1 MLDLSREFLT
11 TRELAELLHIKERKV
26 YDLASAGEVPC
37 SRVTGKLLFPRR
49 EIEAWLARHSQGSIT
64 PASRPPPAKVVLGS
78 EDPLLSWALG
88 ASGADLAT
96 LAEGSLDGLARFAA
110 GEGVATGLH
119 VYAPE
124 ADSWN
129 VAAVRDRF
137 ELEPV
142 ALVEF
147 AWRERGLIVAAG
159 KEGEFETVADL
170 GGLRVVPRQEASGS
184 QVLLRHML
192 GRAGIDP
199 DRIDWV
205 EAARTESELG
215 IAVLEGKADVGF
227 GLRSIAS
234 RLRLGFVPLVRERF
248 DLLVDRRA
256 WFEPP
261 LQQLFN
267 FFGSDAF
274 RTRVRE
280 LGGYDISDLG
290 AVHFNGA

>member
-1 MLDLSREFLT
+1 LLDLSREFLT
-11 TRELAELLHIKERKV
+11 TRDLAELLHIKERKV
-26 YDLASAGEVPC
+26 YDMASAGEVPC

-49 EIEAWLARHSQGSIT
+49 EIEAWLARHSSGGVTS
-64 PASRPPPAKVVLGS
+64 ASRPQPPAVVLGS
-78 EDPLLSWALG
+78 QDPFLSWALG

-96 LAEGSLDGLARFAA
+96 LTEGSLDGLARFAA

-119 VYAPE
+119 IYAPE

-129 VAAVRDRF
+129 VAAVKARF

-159 KEGEFETVADL
+159 RESEFETVAAL
-170 GGLRVVPRQEASGS
+170 RGLRVVPRQEASGS

-192 GRAGIDP
+192 GQAGLDP

-215 IAVLEGKADVGF
+215 MAVLEGKADAGF

-234 RLRLGFVPLVRERF
+234 RMRLGFVPLVRERF

-261 LQQLFN
+261 LQQLFD
-267 FFGSDAF
+267 FFRSDSF
-274 RTRVRE
+274 QTRARE
-280 LGGYDISDLG
+280 LGGYDISALG
-290 AVHFNGA
+290 TVHFNGA

>member
-1 MLDLSREFLT
+1 MPDLSREFLT

-49 EIEAWLARHSQGSIT
+49 EIEAWLARHSHGSIT
-64 PASRPPPAKVVLGS
+64 SAGRPQPARVVLGS
-78 EDPLLSWALG
+78 QDPLLSWALG

-110 GEGVATGLH
+110 GEGVAAGLH
-119 VYAPE
+119 IYEPE
-124 ADSWN
+124 DGSWN
-129 VAAVRDRF
+129 VAAVRARF
-137 ELEPV
+137 EFEPV

-147 AWRERGLIVAAG
+147 AWRERGLIVAPG
-159 KEGEFETVADL
+159 KAGEFETVADL
-170 GGLRVVPRQEASGS
+170 AGVRVAPRQEASGS
-184 QVLLRHML
+184 QVLLRQML
-192 GRAGIDP
+192 RQAGLDP
-199 DRIDWV
+199 DRIDWT

-215 IAVLEGKADVGF
+215 IAVLEGKADAGF

-261 LQQLFN
+261 LQQLFG
-267 FFGSDAF
+267 FFRSDSFQA
-274 RTRVRE
+274 RVRE
-280 LGGYDISDLG
+280 LGGYDISGLG

>member
-1 MLDLSREFLT
+1 MPDLSREFLT

-49 EIEAWLARHSQGSIT
+49 EIEAWLARHSSGGDAAA
-64 PASRPPPAKVVLGS
+64 PRPQPAKVVLGS
-78 EDPLLSWALG
+78 QDPLLSWALG

-119 VYAPE
+119 IYAPE

-129 VAAVRDRF
+129 VAAVRPRF

-159 KEGEFETVADL
+159 NEGDFETVAAL
-170 GGLRVVPRQEASGS
+170 PGLRVVPRQEATGS
-184 QVLLRHML
+184 QALLRHML
-192 GRAGIDP
+192 RRAGVDP
-199 DRIDWV
+199 DRIDWM

-215 IAVLEGKADVGF
+215 IAILEGKADVGF
-227 GLRSIAS
+227 GLRTIAS
-234 RLRLGFVPLVRERF
+234 QLRLGFVPLVRERF
-248 DLLVDRRA
+248 DLLVDRRS

-261 LQQLFN
+261 LQQLFE
-267 FFGSDAF
+267 FFRSDSF
-274 RTRVRE
+274 RARARE
-280 LGGYDISDLG
+280 LGGYDISGLG
-290 AVHFNGA
+290 TVHFNGA

>member
-49 EIEAWLARHSQGSIT
+49 EIEAWLARHSHGGGAS
-64 PASRPPPAKVVLGS
+64 ASRPQRAKVVLGS

-96 LAEGSLDGLARFAA
+96 LTAGSLDGLARFAA

-129 VAAVRDRF
+129 VAAVRARF

-142 ALVEF
+142 ALLEF
-147 AWRERGLIVAAG
+147 AWRERGLIVATG
-159 KEGEFETVADL
+159 QEGEFETVAAL
-170 GGLRVVPRQEASGS
+170 RGVRVVPRQEAAGS

-192 GRAGIDP
+192 RQAGLDP
-199 DRIDWV
+199 DRIEWI
-205 EAARTESELG
+205 ETARTESELG
-215 IAVLEGKADVGF
+215 IAVLEGKAEVGF

-234 RLRLGFVPLVRERF
+234 RLGLGFVPLVRERF

-267 FFGSDAF
+267 FFHSDSFQA
-274 RTRVRE
+274 RVRE
-280 LGGYDISDLG
+280 LGGYDTSGLG